1 MYSGA
6 EAREALN
13 SVGSYIDSIVN
24 AKNTLLRIN
33 SQLNSRIVKLEN
45 EIAELKKERRS
56 L

>member
-1 MYSGA
+1 MNSKD

-24 AKNTLLRIN
+24 ANNTLLRIN
-33 SQLNSRIVKLEN
+33 SQLNSRIVNLEN
-45 EIAELKKERRS
+45 EIAELKKERGS

>member
-1 MYSGA
+1 MNSGA

-13 SVGSYIDSIVN
+13 GVGSYIDSIVKEN
-24 AKNTLLRIN
+24 DTLLRIN
-33 SQLNSRIVKLEN
+33 SQLEYRIVNLEN